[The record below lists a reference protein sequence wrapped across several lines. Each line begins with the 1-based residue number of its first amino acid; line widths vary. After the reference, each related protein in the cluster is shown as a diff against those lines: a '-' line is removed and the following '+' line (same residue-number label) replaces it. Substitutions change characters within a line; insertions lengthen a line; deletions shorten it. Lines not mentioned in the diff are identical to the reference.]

1 MDVFMKSWIITQNWA
16 SKVSKSYYIVVL
28 YVIWYTDYN
37 GSIIR
42 CIEYT
47 HLGHNLEWPPR
58 INYFVCV

>member
-16 SKVSKSYYIVVL
+16 SKGSKSYYIVVL

-37 GSIIR
+37 GSKIR

-47 HLGHNLEWPPR
+47 HLGHNPKLSPK
-58 INYFVCV
+58 INYFLCV